1 MILENNSFD
10 NKTIEKFNFY
20 VYGLI
25 DPYSEDIFHFNE
37 IEDIFEH
44 DVNGLKMYRVIE
56 KWVDQHCKVKKDECL
71 TYIKE
76 N

>member
-25 DPYSEDIFHFNE
+25 DPYSEDIFHFIRIKIIFERDVKEYGNE
-37 IEDIFEH
+37 IKPGFNIKEI
-44 DVNGLKMYRVIE
+44 
-56 KWVDQHCKVKKDECL
+56 KDE
-71 TYIKE
+71 
-76 N
+76 